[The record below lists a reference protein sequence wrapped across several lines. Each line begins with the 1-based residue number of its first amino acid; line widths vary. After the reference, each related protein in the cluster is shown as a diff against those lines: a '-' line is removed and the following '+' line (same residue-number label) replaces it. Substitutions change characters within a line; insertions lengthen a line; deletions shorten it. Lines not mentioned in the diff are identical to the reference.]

1 MEYTSERVN
10 TLPPYVFSEFQR
22 KKKDLE
28 AQGVDVIDLGIGAPD
43 LPAPDFVIDRLVEEV
58 RKPEN
63 HRYSN
68 YFGIPEYR
76 EAVAHFYKTQY
87 DVDLDPETEIL
98 ALIGSKEGIANLI
111 TAVVNPGESVLVP
124 NPGYP
129 VYQAAIHLAGA
140 KAHHYQL
147 NAEDGFRPDFS
158 QLTSEEWDLA
168 TLMLLNY
175 PSNPTAGTVTIDTF
189 LEAVTKAKQHQTML
203 AQDAAYSL
211 VTYGDYQAPSLMQV
225 PGAKEVGVEFGSL
238 SKSFNMTG
246 WRIGYVVGNPEMIRA
261 LSTVKNNTDTSQFIP
276 IQKAGTAALRSD
288 LQSVKAN
295 NAIYEKRMDDM
306 LEGLQAL
313 GIEVDRPKATFFI
326 WAPVPEGYTSAEFAD
341 ELLMKAGV
349 IVTPG
354 SSFGSGGECY
364 FRVSLSVPTDRLQ
377 EAVDRMK
384 QFSKEGA
391 KEL

>member
-1 MEYTSERVN
+1 MPR
-10 TLPPYVFSEFQR
+10 
-22 KKKDLE
+22 
-28 AQGVDVIDLGIGAPD
+28 
-43 LPAPDFVIDRLVEEV
+43 
-58 RKPEN
+58 
-63 HRYSN
+63 
-68 YFGIPEYR
+68 
-76 EAVAHFYKTQY
+76 
-87 DVDLDPETEIL
+87 
-98 ALIGSKEGIANLI
+98 IA
-111 TAVVNPGESVLVP
+111 
-124 NPGYP
+124 
-129 VYQAAIHLAGA
+129 
-140 KAHHYQL
+140 
-147 NAEDGFRPDFS
+147 F
-158 QLTSEEWDLA
+158 
-168 TLMLLNY
+168 
-175 PSNPTAGTVTIDTF
+175 
-189 LEAVTKAKQHQTML
+189 
-203 AQDAAYSL
+203 

-354 SSFGSGGECY
+354 SAFGSGEK
-364 FRVSLSVPTDRLQ
+364 VISVYRCRYRQTGYRKPSI
-377 EAVDRMK
+377 A
-384 QFSKEGA
+384 
-391 KEL
+391 